1 MRSARERRS
10 AGFAGIV
17 GVNAPSIVREKITEL
32 RIIADGI
39 YYACG
44 LVLAGF
50 VLSYFLNPWLGVPL
64 YIVAAFCLYFF
75 RDPERVPPSGPVM
88 VAPADGKVVA
98 VRKLNETE
106 TRVSI
111 FLNIFNVHV
120 NRTPI
125 PGRITGVVYQKGKF
139 LVASHEAA
147 SSDNEQNTLVVEGEG
162 TRVVC
167 RQIAG
172 LIARRIVCY
181 KRTGDVLSA
190 AERIGYIKFGSRVDV
205 VYGPEWQTAVKVG
218 DKVSA
223 GTSVLAKRTAGQEA
237 V

>member
-1 MRSARERRS
+1 
-10 AGFAGIV
+10 
-17 GVNAPSIVREKITEL
+17 L
-32 RIIADGI
+32 RIVPDGI

-44 LVLAGF
+44 LSLFGVAA
-50 VLSYFLNPWLGVPL
+50 SYFLNPWVGIPFYVL
-64 YIVAAFCLYFF
+64 AAFCLYFF
-75 RDPERVPPSGPVM
+75 RDPERVPPSGDFI

-98 VRKLNETE
+98 VRELGQGE
-106 TRVSI
+106 TRISI

-125 PGRITGVVYQKGKF
+125 AGKITDIVYQKGKF

-147 SSDNEQNTLVVEGEG
+147 SSENEQNTLVLEGQG

-181 KRTGDVLSA
+181 KHAGDSVA
-190 AERIGYIKFGSRVDV
+190 RGERIGYIKFGSRVDV
-205 VYGPEWQTAVKVG
+205 IFGPEWITAVKAG

-223 GTSVLAKRTAGQEA
+223 GASILANRATEGRTI
-237 V
+237 

>member
-1 MRSARERRS
+1 MR
-10 AGFAGIV
+10 IV
-17 GVNAPSIVREKITEL
+17 S
-32 RIIADGI
+32 DGI
-39 YYACG
+39 NFACG
-44 LVLAGF
+44 LTVLGLG
-50 VLSYFLNPWLGVPL
+50 LSYFLNPWAGAPFFLLAV
-64 YIVAAFCLYFF
+64 FCLYFF
-75 RDPERVPPSGPVM
+75 RDPNRPDPAPNVM
-88 VAPADGKVVA
+88 VAPADG
-98 VRKLNETE
+98 RIISIRQLGPHE

-125 PGRITGVVYQKGKF
+125 PGSITDVHYQKGKF

-147 SSDNEQNTLVVEGEG
+147 STENEQNTLVIEGAG

-181 KRTGDVLSA
+181 KQPGDVVTPG
-190 AERIGYIKFGSRVDV
+190 ERIGYIKFGSRVDLIF
-205 VYGPEWQTAVKVG
+205 GPEWTFIAKIG

-223 GTSVLAKRTAGQEA
+223 GVTILARRSDTGEMI
-237 V
+237 

>member
-1 MRSARERRS
+1 
-10 AGFAGIV
+10 
-17 GVNAPSIVREKITEL
+17 L
-32 RIIADGI
+32 RIVVDGI

-44 LVLAGF
+44 LVLVG
-50 VLSYFLNPWLGVPL
+50 VVVSLVLNPWIGLPFYLLAV
-64 YIVAAFCLYFF
+64 FCLYFF
-75 RDPERVPPSGPVM
+75 RDPERVPPPGEVM

-98 VRKLNETE
+98 VREVGPGE

-125 PGRITGVVYQKGKF
+125 PGKVMGVVYQTGKF

-147 SSDNEQNTLVVEGEG
+147 SADNEQNTLIVEGG
-162 TRVVC
+162 GSRVIC

-172 LIARRIVCY
+172 LIARRIICY
-181 KRTGDVLSA
+181 KKAGDALA
-190 AERIGYIKFGSRVDV
+190 AGERIGYIKFGSRVDV
-205 VYGPEWQTAVKVG
+205 LYGPEWKTAVKLG

-223 GTSVLAKRTAGQEA
+223 GTSILARRIAESERN
-237 V
+237 

>member
-1 MRSARERRS
+1 
-10 AGFAGIV
+10 
-17 GVNAPSIVREKITEL
+17 L
-32 RIIADGI
+32 RVVSDGI
-39 YYACG
+39 YYSCG
-44 LVLAGF
+44 LALAG
-50 VLSYFLNPWLGVPL
+50 VALSYLVNPWSGVPL
-64 YIVAAFCLYFF
+64 YILAVYCLYFF
-75 RDPERVPPSGPVM
+75 RDPDRVAPSPDVM

-98 VRKLNETE
+98 VCALPSGE
-106 TRVSI
+106 TRISI

-125 PGRITGVVYQKGKF
+125 PGKITEVVYSKGKF
-139 LVASHEAA
+139 LVASQEAA
-147 SSDNEQNTLVVEGEG
+147 SAENEQNTLIVEGRG

-181 KRTGDVLSA
+181 KHAGDVLA
-190 AERIGYIKFGSRVDV
+190 PAERIGYIKFGSRVDV
-205 VYGPEWQTAVKVG
+205 LFGPEWTTQVKTG

-223 GTSVLAKRTAGQEA
+223 GASILATPRSPQEA

>member
-1 MRSARERRS
+1 MR
-10 AGFAGIV
+10 IV
-17 GVNAPSIVREKITEL
+17 G
-32 RIIADGI
+32 DGL
-39 YYACG
+39 YYAIG
-44 LVLAGF
+44 SIAVGAL
-50 VLSYFLNPWLGVPL
+50 LSYFLTPYAGLPFYAL
-64 YIVAAFCLYFF
+64 AAFCLYFF
-75 RDPERVPPSGPVM
+75 RDPERTPPPGDVM

-98 VRKLNETE
+98 VRQVEPGQI
-106 TRVSI
+106 RISI

-125 PGRITGVVYQKGKF
+125 PGTVTDVQYQKGKF

-147 SSDNEQNTLVVEGEG
+147 SLENEQNTLVIEGKG

-181 KRTGDVLSA
+181 KRPGDFVNA
-190 AERIGYIKFGSRVDV
+190 GERIGYIKFGSRVDV
-205 VYGPEWQTAVKVG
+205 IFGPEWSTAIKIG

-223 GTSVLAKRTAGQEA
+223 GITVLAHRSTAGESQ
-237 V
+237 

>member
-1 MRSARERRS
+1 
-10 AGFAGIV
+10 
-17 GVNAPSIVREKITEL
+17 L
-32 RIIADGI
+32 RIIVDGI

-44 LVLAGF
+44 LTLVGI
-50 VLSYFLNPWLGVPL
+50 VLSYFLSPWIGIPL
-64 YIVAAFCLYFF
+64 YILAAFCLYFF
-75 RDPERVPPSGPVM
+75 RDPERVAPAGDVM

-98 VRKLNETE
+98 VRDLGAGE

-111 FLNIFNVHV
+111 FLNIFDVHV

-125 PGRITGVVYQKGKF
+125 PGKVTQVVYTKGKF
-139 LVASHEAA
+139 MVASRELA
-147 SSDNEQNTLVVEGEG
+147 SSDNEQNTLVIEGSG
-162 TRVVC
+162 TRVTC

-181 KRTGDVLSA
+181 KQAGDVLAS

-205 VYGPEWQTAVKVG
+205 IYGPEWQTSIKVG
-218 DKVSA
+218 QRVSA
-223 GTSVLAKRTAGQEA
+223 GASILAKRIAKQEA

>member
-1 MRSARERRS
+1 MRVVS
-10 AGFAGIV
+10 
-17 GVNAPSIVREKITEL
+17 
-32 RIIADGI
+32 DGI

-44 LVLAGF
+44 LALAGAA
-50 VLSYFLNPWLGVPL
+50 LSYLVGPWCGVPL
-64 YIVAAFCLYFF
+64 YILAVYCLYFF
-75 RDPERVPPSGPVM
+75 RDPDRIPPAGDVM

-98 VRKLNETE
+98 VCSLPSGE
-106 TRVSI
+106 TRISI

-125 PGRITGVVYQKGKF
+125 PGKITDVVYRKGKF

-147 SSDNEQNTLVVEGEG
+147 SAENEQNTLVVEGRG

-167 RQIAG
+167 SQIAG
-172 LIARRIVCY
+172 LIARRIVCF
-181 KRTGDVLSA
+181 KHAGDVVA
-190 AERIGYIKFGSRVDV
+190 PGERIGYIKFGSRVDV
-205 VYGPEWQTAVKVG
+205 LFGPEWHTRIQVG

-223 GTSVLAKRTAGQEA
+223 GASILATLRSPRGA

>member
-1 MRSARERRS
+1 MKVVS
-10 AGFAGIV
+10 
-17 GVNAPSIVREKITEL
+17 
-32 RIIADGI
+32 DGI

-44 LVLAGF
+44 LTLAGLA
-50 VLSYFLNPWLGVPL
+50 LSYFLNPWAGAPL
-64 YIVAAFCLYFF
+64 YVVALYCLYFF
-75 RDPERVPPSGPVM
+75 RDPDRTPPAGNVI
-88 VAPADGKVVA
+88 VAPADGKVVS
-98 VRKLNETE
+98 LLQMPSGE

-125 PGRITGVVYQKGKF
+125 PGRVTNIVYRKGKF

-147 SSDNEQNTLVVEGEG
+147 SSENEQNTLVVEGQS

-167 RQIAG
+167 CQIAG

-181 KRTGDVLSA
+181 KHAGDVLA
-190 AERIGYIKFGSRVDV
+190 PGERIGYIKFGSRVDV
-205 VYGPEWQTAVKVG
+205 LFGPEWYATVKIG

-223 GTSVLAKRTAGQEA
+223 GTSILALPVPNQEA
-237 V
+237 A